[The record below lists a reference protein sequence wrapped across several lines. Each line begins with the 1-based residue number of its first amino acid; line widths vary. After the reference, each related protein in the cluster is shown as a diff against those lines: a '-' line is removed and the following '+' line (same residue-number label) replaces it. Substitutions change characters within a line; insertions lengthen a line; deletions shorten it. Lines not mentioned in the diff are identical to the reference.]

1 MNYNFKLLIW
11 SLCLVLLPLVVSLT
25 TMGGTVVAGSICGGL
40 TLGSL
45 LWFMAPYFGL
55 RVRFI
60 VAYGLMSWIS
70 LMGFFIACVQQMWWL
85 GYAVNMVIVLTR
97 IFYFF
102 WSGKTT
108 APMIHVRRGCAY
120 SLQDFVDA
128 DCDVSLTGLRGIL
141 NDVGVHRQVAPARV
155 GDVRSFPHNVSPMSG
170 MSHFQKS
177 TFRIPNAVVK
187 GVVRYEKKAFF
198 VCAELV
204 QALLTRAQGVM
215 RSPDW
220 YWTEVQKISPVNV
233 PFEVDRQIR
242 LESAAAA
249 VFEAQHEAQ
258 LYARLVS
265 VGDDKQRDW
274 SVFYRLAFTL
284 MLTGVSFIPI
294 RLVRLFVQLANVLVA
309 VSPATLSLRFQ
320 SARY

>member
-1 MNYNFKLLIW
+1 MNYNFKLLLWI
-11 SLCLVLLPLVVSLT
+11 LCLVVLPLVVSLT
-25 TMGGTVVAGSICGGL
+25 TMGGSVVAGSIGGGL
-40 TLGSL
+40 LLGSL
-45 LWFMAPYFGL
+45 FWFMAPYFGFP
-55 RVRFI
+55 VRFF

-70 LMGFFIACVQQMWWL
+70 LMGFFIACVEQMWWL
-85 GYAVNMVIVLTR
+85 GNAVNIVIVLTR

-102 WSGKTT
+102 WSGKIS
-108 APMIHVRRGCAY
+108 PPIIHVRRGCAY
-120 SLQDFVDA
+120 SLQDFFDA
-128 DCDVSLTGLRGIL
+128 DCDVSSTGLRGIL
-141 NDVGVHRQVAPARV
+141 NDVGVHRQAALARV
-155 GDVRSFPHNVSPMSG
+155 GDLRSFPHNVSPMSG

-177 TFRIPNAVVK
+177 TFRIPSAVK
-187 GVVRYEKKAFF
+187 GVVRYDKKVFF